1 METNFQY
8 IPLIDKALSQ
18 LRLLCNW
25 KSYITLKS
33 GADLKA
39 LPQSGVDSGV
49 PSLWGKAMPSLLSR
63 ASDDLETNIYQY
75 LCMET
80 VIALVR
86 LLEEKRDG
94 RDVCLSTK
102 RCQH

>member
-1 METNFQY
+1 M
-8 IPLIDKALSQ
+8 PL
-18 LRLLCNW
+18 
-25 KSYITLKS
+25 
-33 GADLKA
+33 
-39 LPQSGVDSGV
+39 
-49 PSLWGKAMPSLLSR
+49 LLSR
-63 ASDDLETNIYQY
+63 ASDDLETNTYQY

-80 VIALVR
+80 VIALR

>member
-1 METNFQY
+1 M
-8 IPLIDKALSQ
+8 PL
-18 LRLLCNW
+18 
-25 KSYITLKS
+25 
-33 GADLKA
+33 
-39 LPQSGVDSGV
+39 
-49 PSLWGKAMPSLLSR
+49 LLSR

-75 LCMET
+75 LCMLT